1 MCPKTF
7 HLRSRRPSLAKAVA
21 VRNREL
27 DGIAEF
33 ALLEFLIDDRDQVV
47 PLSRPYDL
55 VTRNDSDNL
64 AACLSD

>member
-1 MCPKTF
+1 M
-7 HLRSRRPSLAKAVA
+7 A